1 MLEFRHRMKM
11 VKTLSI
17 RDFALPCTGMSPS
30 MLGRGTAL
38 FALARQVHP
47 LLDVPAALSAGVAWC
62 LPLMFAFVHR
72 AVSVVTSAGKA
83 RPKRFRIGRVA

>member
-11 VKTLSI
+11 VKPLAI
-17 RDFALPCTGMSPS
+17 RDSKLLWTGMSLS
-30 MLGRGTAL
+30 MLGSGTT
-38 FALARQVHP
+38 FVALA
-47 LLDVPAALSAGVAWC
+47 DVPAALSAGVAWC